1 MKIRVKYF
9 SALRDI
15 TGKISEELEMPDG
28 STLGDLINWFFR
40 QYPKAQAFKEELLVL
55 VNGKSLDWSY
65 VLSGGDEVAIMP
77 PVSGGGG
84 VINAQLDLNKEL
96 ADIIH
101 KTAPQGAGGV
111 VIFVGYVKGRV
122 DQATVE
128 TLEYEAYEPHAT
140 SKLLEIEEWARR
152 QEGVLDARI
161 YHMVGSLKPGDHTI
175 YVFVS
180 AITREVAFRVARD
193 ALERVK
199 HEVPIFKLEKR
210 SDGEFWVLGDGK
222 RVPRSR
228 G

>member
-28 STLGDLINWFFR
+28 STLGDLINWFFK

-96 ADIIH
+96 ADSLH
-101 KTAPQGAGGV
+101 TTAPQGA
-111 VIFVGYVKGRV
+111 
-122 DQATVE
+122 
-128 TLEYEAYEPHAT
+128 
-140 SKLLEIEEWARR
+140 
-152 QEGVLDARI
+152 
-161 YHMVGSLKPGDHTI
+161 
-175 YVFVS
+175 
-180 AITREVAFRVARD
+180 
-193 ALERVK
+193 
-199 HEVPIFKLEKR
+199 
-210 SDGEFWVLGDGK
+210 
-222 RVPRSR
+222 
-228 G
+228 